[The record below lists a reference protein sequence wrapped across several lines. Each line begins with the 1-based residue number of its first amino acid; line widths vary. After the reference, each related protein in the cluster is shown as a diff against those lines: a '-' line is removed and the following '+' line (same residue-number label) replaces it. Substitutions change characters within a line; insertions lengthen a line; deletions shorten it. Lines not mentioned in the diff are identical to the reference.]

1 MKIFSHIKIRIIA
14 LIYVIVFFS
23 PLCYAL
29 YSYFQHPFFFE
40 TQNDYFSQIV
50 LYAIQNIYFYIW
62 LFLVFAVVKL
72 HSFISFL
79 KNVVLFFTDKN
90 VQDTSI
96 EQNDGCFL
104 RKDFGKNIF
113 AYNMLQV
120 IDNFHK
126 DESRTKNLVIGLDG
140 KWGDGKTF
148 VLNEIQDILKK
159 GIFSNFY
166 QFSFQPW
173 LFAKDTNYTNAF
185 IDKLNTELIKL
196 NCGISLIYL
205 SAFKDMLNNTCGFW
219 GRFISFF
226 INKSDEELKSI
237 IQTKINQ
244 TNKQFIVT
252 IDDLDRLDTT
262 EVLQI
267 FKLVR
272 CVANFE
278 NVYFILC
285 LDRKVV
291 ESSID
296 EYFKQ
301 SSTIDD
307 VTTHYCDKI
316 INLYF
321 EVPSIASE
329 DLNILLDN
337 TIDQDPI
344 LKAWKDTSDNYEN
357 RFRVLTLHFM
367 PQNIREIKI
376 IINKLK
382 AISLFRYQSLEK
394 KDEALSQDTDFYIFK
409 ILETIKL
416 KNISLY
422 NNIKN
427 VVLWNSPFPNI
438 SDSGVRSEISTL
450 AQILKTSRVKHFYFA
465 YNSGDLPISYE
476 QYMQILK
483 NLSSDEVG
491 IKNNILREL
500 SQKRKLASFF
510 MNAAN
515 DEKLSSEEFTKIVCL
530 YEFKREAAK
539 EFNILFNQ
547 KLPLL
552 NIKEYFQQD
561 YSSLAS
567 LYTYDLINEIDN
579 NEIRQ
584 TYINAYIETYYTNKT
599 CLPLNNLIFYIDFK
613 NYTPQLFGILLNKIF
628 TKDIKDSPGLLKLL
642 NKFIEQTNGD
652 TSLWNVDIIKDQC
665 KLSFP
670 TIINKL
676 NNDYN
681 RLEKLMQNG
690 MDDSYYPNVKKAY
703 ELLIYF
709 INNHKE
715 DF

>member
-1 MKIFSHIKIRIIA
+1 MKIFPHIKIRIIA
-14 LIYVIVFFS
+14 LTYVIVLLFPFAF
-23 PLCYAL
+23 AL
-29 YSYFQHPFFFE
+29 YSYFKHPFFFE
-40 TQNDYFSQIV
+40 TKNDYFSQIV
-50 LYAIQNIYFYIW
+50 LYVIQNIYFYIW
-62 LFLVFAVVKL
+62 LFLVFAIVKL

-96 EQNDGCFL
+96 EQNDGYIL

-113 AYNMLQV
+113 AYNILQV

-126 DESRTKNLVIGLDG
+126 DEIRTKNLVIGLDG

-148 VLNEIQDILKK
+148 VLKEIQNILKK
-159 GIFSNFY
+159 GIFPNFY

-196 NCGISLIYL
+196 NCGINLIYL

-237 IQTKINQ
+237 IQKRINQ

-307 VTTHYCDKI
+307 MTTHYCDKI

-344 LKAWKDTSDNYEN
+344 LKVWKDTSDNYEN
-357 RFRVLTLHFM
+357 MFRVLTWRFM

-394 KDEALSQDTDFYIFK
+394 KDESLSQDTDFYIFK

-438 SDSGVRSEISTL
+438 SDSGVRSEIGTL
-450 AQILKTSRVKHFYFA
+450 AQILKKSQVKHFYFA

-476 QYMQILK
+476 QYKLILA
-483 NLSSDEVG
+483 NLSESSFAELN
-491 IKNNILREL
+491 KNRY
-500 SQKRKLASFF
+500 LASFF
-510 MNAAN
+510 INAAN
-515 DEKLSSEEFTKIVCL
+515 DKKLSSEEFTKIVCL
-530 YEFKREAAK
+530 YEFQRECAK
-539 EFNILFNQ
+539 EFKILFNQ

-561 YSSLAS
+561 YSSLTS
-567 LYTYDLINEIDN
+567 LYTYDLINKIDN

-584 TYINAYIETYYTNKT
+584 AYINAYIETYNINKT
-599 CLPLNNLIFYIDFK
+599 CLPHNNLIFYIDFK
-613 NYTPQLFGILLNKIF
+613 NYTPQLFGLLLNKLF
-628 TKDIKDSPGLLKLL
+628 TKDIKESPGLLKLL

-652 TSLWNVDIIKDQC
+652 TSLWDVDIIKEQC
-665 KLSFP
+665 KLSFT